1 MQTVMQKL
9 ADLENTHENENAER
23 ATLQDQ
29 IKDLQNRLDE
39 GMVMQWEREV
49 EKKLEKV
56 LPTAIQQGL
65 RDLPYNMVCVYK
77 QFWI

>member
-29 IKDLQNRLDE
+29 VKDLQNRLDE
-39 GMVMQWEREV
+39 GMVMQ
-49 EKKLEKV
+49 
-56 LPTAIQQGL
+56 
-65 RDLPYNMVCVYK
+65 
-77 QFWI
+77 